1 MDGISRHYFE
11 VEGVGLVP
19 SLYRTFFLMVHVLYV
34 ELFSGQTQFRITMRR
49 ICIYFILFCVLPA
62 LIVWNHVGLY
72 LDDIFFDDWRACEID
87 SPLFIVGN
95 ARSGTTWFH
104 GLITNIVNGNGNIYE
119 DASTSS
125 YSDPPRFTTFRTWE
139 ILFAVSIT
147 WKLLMHR
154 AHALDKSYLGGA
166 MVRTLAL
173 IEDRLLGDA
182 GMRERYVHPIGLMNA
197 EEDEWLMMH
206 IGCSQ
211 LILFFFPLGSALL
224 HPLIMFDD
232 YDDTSSSIGG
242 SSSSGGAQLSASTR
256 RMVFAYYKDCV
267 RRHLYFFRKL
277 FFATPAVAT
286 TMDHHNHH
294 HQQQSSQHEMVD
306 DGARWRGRRVIFVS
320 KNPAFTLRL
329 GTLPLQ
335 ALYAYHS
342 HPSSINSMT

>member
-1 MDGISRHYFE
+1 MIMDGISRHYFE
-11 VEGVGLVP
+11 VGGVGLLP

-49 ICIYFILFCVLPA
+49 ICIYFILFCALPA

-87 SPLFIVGN
+87 RPLFIVGN

-104 GLITNIVNGNGNIYE
+104 GLITNIDNGNGLIYE
-119 DASTSS
+119 DACTSPDS
-125 YSDPPRFTTFRTWE
+125 NPPRFTTFRTWE

-147 WKLLMHR
+147 WKLLLHR

-182 GMRERYVHPIGLMNA
+182 DMRERYVHPIGLMNA

-224 HPLIMFDD
+224 HPLIVFDD
-232 YDDTSSSIGG
+232 YDDTSSSSG
-242 SSSSGGAQLSASTR
+242 SSSGGGAQLSASTR

-267 RRHLYFFRKL
+267 RRHVYFFRRL
-277 FFATPAVAT
+277 FLATPAVTT
-286 TMDHHNHH
+286 TMDHHHRHH
-294 HQQQSSQHEMVD
+294 RTSSQHEMVD
-306 DGARWRGRRVIFVS
+306 DGARWKGRSMIFVS

-329 GTLPLQ
+329 GTLPPQ
-335 ALYAYHS
+335 ASCAYFS
-342 HPSSINSMT
+342 HPSLINSMT